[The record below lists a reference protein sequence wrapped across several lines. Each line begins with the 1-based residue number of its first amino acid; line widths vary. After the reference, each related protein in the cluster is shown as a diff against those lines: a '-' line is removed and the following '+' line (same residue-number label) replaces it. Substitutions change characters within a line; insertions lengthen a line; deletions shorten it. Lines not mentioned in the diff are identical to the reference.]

1 MYMKYCNHPESET
14 VFCKLLFL
22 LFLVLL
28 LLLLS
33 SCKTTSNTTAIV
45 PVHSATHD
53 TIFLRK
59 LKYDSIYIDRWQR
72 IERKADTVFYD
83 RVKTEFRYRLLRDTV
98 YKTRTDT
105 IPVVKQVP
113 VVKKE
118 RYTPPFTKFLG
129 YLCIIALGASISIL
143 LGKKLKELRQ

>member
-1 MYMKYCNHPESET
+1 MKYCNHPESET
-14 VFCKLLFL
+14 VFSKLLFL

-33 SCKTTSNTTAIV
+33 SCKTASTSAIV

-59 LKYDSIYIDRWQR
+59 LKYDSVYIDRWQR
-72 IERKADTVFYD
+72 IERKADTVFCD
-83 RVKTEFRYRLLRDTV
+83 RAKTEFRYRLLRDTV

-113 VVKKE
+113 VIRKE
-118 RYTPPFTKFLG
+118 RYTPPFTKFLAG
-129 YLCIIALGASISIL
+129 LGIIALGASVIIL
-143 LGKKLKELRQ
+143 LGKKLRS

>member
-1 MYMKYCNHPESET
+1 MKSTENPAKNSLLARLIA
-14 VFCKLLFL
+14 FILFL
-22 LFLVLL
+22 LL

-33 SCKTTSNTTAIV
+33 SCKTVSNTTAIV

-59 LKYDSIYIDRWQR
+59 VKYDSIYIDRWQR

-83 RVKTEFRYRLLRDTV
+83 RAKTEFRYRLLRDTV
-98 YKTRTDT
+98 YKIQTDT

-118 RYTPPFTKFLG
+118 RYTPPFTKFLA
-129 YLCIIALGASISIL
+129 YLGIIALGAISIFIL
-143 LGKKLKELRQ
+143 FKFKRS

>member
-1 MYMKYCNHPESET
+1 MKYCNHPESET
-14 VFCKLLFL
+14 VFSKLLFL

-33 SCKTTSNTTAIV
+33 SCKTASNTAIV

-53 TIFLRK
+53 TLWLSK

-113 VVKKE
+113 VIRKE

-129 YLCIIALGASISIL
+129 YLCIIALGASVIVL
-143 LGKKLKELRQ
+143 LGKKLRS

>member
-1 MYMKYCNHPESET
+1 MKLIENPAKNSLIGRLIA
-14 VFCKLLFL
+14 FILFL
-22 LFLVLL
+22 LL

-33 SCKTTSNTTAIV
+33 SCKTTSTSAIV

-53 TIFLRK
+53 TLWLSK
-59 LKYDSIYIDRWQR
+59 VKYDSVYIDRWQR

-83 RVKTEFRYRLLRDTV
+83 RAKTEFRYRLLRDTV

-113 VVKKE
+113 VIRKE
-118 RYTPPFTKFLG
+118 RYTPPFTKFLACLG
-129 YLCIIALGASISIL
+129 IIALGAISIFIL
-143 LGKKLKELRQ
+143 FKFKRS

>member
-1 MYMKYCNHPESET
+1 MKYCNHPESET

-33 SCKTTSNTTAIV
+33 SCRTTSTSAIV

-53 TIFLRK
+53 TLWLSK
-59 LKYDSIYIDRWQR
+59 EKYDSVYIDRWQR
-72 IERKADTVFYD
+72 IERKADTVFCD
-83 RVKTEFRYRLLRDTV
+83 RAKTEFRYRLLRDTV

-113 VVKKE
+113 VIRKE
-118 RYTPPFTKFLG
+118 RYTPPLTKFLACLG
-129 YLCIIALGASISIL
+129 IIALGASVIVL
-143 LGKKLKELRQ
+143 LGKKLRS

>member
-1 MYMKYCNHPESET
+1 MKYCNHPESET
-14 VFCKLLFL
+14 VFSKLLFL

-33 SCKTTSNTTAIV
+33 SCKTTSTSAIV

-53 TIFLRK
+53 TLWLSK
-59 LKYDSIYIDRWQR
+59 LKYDSVYIDRWQR
-72 IERKADTVFYD
+72 IERKADTVFCEKT
-83 RVKTEFRYRLLRDTV
+83 KTEFRYRLLRDTV

-105 IPVVKQVP
+105 IPVVRQVP

-118 RYTPPFTKFLG
+118 RYTPPFTKFLACLG
-129 YLCIIALGASISIL
+129 IIALGASVCIFLFKFS
-143 LGKKLKELRQ
+143 K

>member
-1 MYMKYCNHPESET
+1 MKYCNHPESET
-14 VFCKLLFL
+14 VFSKLLFL

-33 SCKTTSNTTAIV
+33 SCRTASNTAIV

-53 TIFLRK
+53 TILLSK
-59 LKYDSIYIDRWQR
+59 VKYDSVYIDRWQR

-113 VVKKE
+113 VIRKE
-118 RYTPPFTKFLG
+118 RYTPPFTKFLA
-129 YLCIIALGASISIL
+129 YLGIIALGASVIVL
-143 LGKKLKELRQ
+143 LGKKLKS

>member
-1 MYMKYCNHPESET
+1 MYMKYCNQPESET
-14 VFCKLLFL
+14 VFSKLLFL

-33 SCKTTSNTTAIV
+33 SCKTTSTSAIV

-59 LKYDSIYIDRWQR
+59 LKYDSVYIDRWQR
-72 IERKADTVFYD
+72 IERKADTVFFD

-118 RYTPPFTKFLG
+118 RYTPPFTKFLACLG
-129 YLCIIALGASISIL
+129 IIALGASVCIFLFKFS
-143 LGKKLKELRQ
+143 K

>member
-1 MYMKYCNHPESET
+1 MKLTENPAKNRLLARLIA
-14 VFCKLLFL
+14 FILFL
-22 LFLVLL
+22 F

-53 TIFLRK
+53 TILLSK
-59 LKYDSIYIDRWQR
+59 VKYDSVYIDRWQR

-83 RVKTEFRYRLLRDTV
+83 RVKIEFRYRLLRDTV

-118 RYTPPFTKFLG
+118 RYTPPFTKFLACLG
-129 YLCIIALGASISIL
+129 IIALGASVIVL
-143 LGKKLKELRQ
+143 LGKKLRS

>member
-1 MYMKYCNHPESET
+1 MKYCNQPESET
-14 VFCKLLFL
+14 VFSKLLFL

-33 SCKTTSNTTAIV
+33 SCKTTSNTVV

-53 TIFLRK
+53 TLWLSK
-59 LKYDSIYIDRWQR
+59 VKYDSVYIDRWQR

-129 YLCIIALGASISIL
+129 IIALGASVIL
-143 LGKKLKELRQ
+143 LKFRKR

>member
-1 MYMKYCNHPESET
+1 MKLTENPAKNRLLARLIA
-14 VFCKLLFL
+14 FILFL
-22 LFLVLL
+22 F

-53 TIFLRK
+53 TILLSK
-59 LKYDSIYIDRWQR
+59 VKYDSIYIDRWQR

-118 RYTPPFTKFLG
+118 RYTPPFTKFLACLG
-129 YLCIIALGASISIL
+129 IIALGASVIVL
-143 LGKKLKELRQ
+143 LGKKLRS

>member
-1 MYMKYCNHPESET
+1 MKLTENPAKNRLLARLIA
-14 VFCKLLFL
+14 FILFL
-22 LFLVLL
+22 FL

-33 SCKTTSNTTAIV
+33 SCKTTSNTTDIV

-59 LKYDSIYIDRWQR
+59 QKYDSIYIDRWQR
-72 IERKADTVFYD
+72 IEHKADTVFCD
-83 RVKTEFRYRLLRDTV
+83 RMKTEFRYRFLRDTV

-113 VVKKE
+113 AVKKE

-129 YLCIIALGASISIL
+129 YLCIIALGASVIVL
-143 LGKKLKELRQ
+143 LGKKLRS

>member
-1 MYMKYCNHPESET
+1 MKLTENPA
-14 VFCKLLFL
+14 KNRLLARLIAFI
-22 LFLVLL
+22 LVLF

-33 SCKTTSNTTAIV
+33 SCKTTGNTTDIM

-53 TIFLRK
+53 TLWLSK
-59 LKYDSIYIDRWQR
+59 VKYDSVYIDRWQR

-105 IPVVKQVP
+105 VPVVKQVP
-113 VVKKE
+113 VVRNE

-129 YLCIIALGASISIL
+129 CLGIIALGASVIVL
-143 LGKKLKELRQ
+143 LGKKLRS

>member
-1 MYMKYCNHPESET
+1 MKLTENPAKNRLLARLIA
-14 VFCKLLFL
+14 FILFL
-22 LFLVLL
+22 F

-33 SCKTTSNTTAIV
+33 SCKTTGNTTAIV

-72 IERKADTVFYD
+72 IERKADTVFCD
-83 RVKTEFRYRLLRDTV
+83 RAKTEFRYRLLRDTV

-129 YLCIIALGASISIL
+129 YLCIIALGASVIAL
-143 LGKKLKELRQ
+143 LGKKLKS

>member
-1 MYMKYCNHPESET
+1 MKYCNHPESET
-14 VFCKLLFL
+14 VFSKLLFL

-33 SCKTTSNTTAIV
+33 SCKTASNTAV

-53 TIFLRK
+53 TILLSK
-59 LKYDSIYIDRWQR
+59 VKYDSVYIDRWQR
-72 IERKADTVFYD
+72 IERKADTVFCD
-83 RVKTEFRYRLLRDTV
+83 RAKTEFRYRLLRDTV

-113 VVKKE
+113 VIRKE
-118 RYTPPFTKFLG
+118 RYTPPFTKFLACLG
-129 YLCIIALGASISIL
+129 IIALGAISIFIIF
-143 LGKKLKELRQ
+143 KFKRS

>member
-1 MYMKYCNHPESET
+1 MKYCNHPESET
-14 VFCKLLFL
+14 VFSKLLFL

-33 SCKTTSNTTAIV
+33 SCRTASNTAIV

-53 TIFLRK
+53 TILLSK
-59 LKYDSIYIDRWQR
+59 VKYDSVYIDRWQR
-72 IERKADTVFYD
+72 IERKADTVFCD
-83 RVKTEFRYRLLRDTV
+83 RTKTEFRYRLLRDTV

-118 RYTPPFTKFLG
+118 RYTPPFTKFLAG
-129 YLCIIALGASISIL
+129 LGIIALGASVIVL
-143 LGKKLKELRQ
+143 LGKKLRS

>member
-1 MYMKYCNHPESET
+1 MKLTENPAKNRLLARL
-14 VFCKLLFL
+14 VAFILFL
-22 LFLVLL
+22 FL

-33 SCKTTSNTTAIV
+33 SCKTTSNTTDIV

-53 TIFLRK
+53 TLWLK
-59 LKYDSIYIDRWQR
+59 KVKYDSVYIDRWQR
-72 IERKADTVFYD
+72 IERKADTVFCD

-105 IPVVKQVP
+105 IPVVKQVS

-118 RYTPPFTKFLG
+118 RYTPPFTKFLACLG
-129 YLCIIALGASISIL
+129 IIALGASVIVL
-143 LGKKLKELRQ
+143 LGKKLRS

>member
-1 MYMKYCNHPESET
+1 MKYCNHPESET
-14 VFCKLLFL
+14 VFSKLLFL

-28 LLLLS
+28 LLMLS
-33 SCKTTSNTTAIV
+33 SCKTASNTTAIV

-53 TIFLRK
+53 TLWLSK

-129 YLCIIALGASISIL
+129 IIALGASVIVL
-143 LGKKLKELRQ
+143 LGKKLRS

>member
-1 MYMKYCNHPESET
+1 MKYCNQPESET

-33 SCKTTSNTTAIV
+33 SCKTTSTSAIV

-53 TIFLRK
+53 TLWLSK
-59 LKYDSIYIDRWQR
+59 EKYDSVYIDRWQR

-113 VVKKE
+113 VIRKE
-118 RYTPPFTKFLG
+118 RYTPPSTKFLACLG
-129 YLCIIALGASISIL
+129 IIALGASVIVL
-143 LGKKLKELRQ
+143 LGKKLRS

>member
-14 VFCKLLFL
+14 VFSKLLFL

-33 SCKTTSNTTAIV
+33 SCRTASNTAIV
-45 PVHSATHD
+45 PAHSATHD
-53 TIFLRK
+53 TILLSK
-59 LKYDSIYIDRWQR
+59 VKYDSVYIDRWQR

-118 RYTPPFTKFLG
+118 RYTPPFTKFLAG
-129 YLCIIALGASISIL
+129 LGIIALGASVIVL
-143 LGKKLKELRQ
+143 LGKKLRS

>member
-1 MYMKYCNHPESET
+1 MKLTENPAKNRLLARLIA
-14 VFCKLLFL
+14 FILFL
-22 LFLVLL
+22 FL

-59 LKYDSIYIDRWQR
+59 LKYDSVYIDRWQR
-72 IERKADTVFYD
+72 IERKADTVFCD
-83 RVKTEFRYRLLRDTV
+83 RAKTEFRYRLLRDTV

-118 RYTPPFTKFLG
+118 RYTPPFTKFLACLG
-129 YLCIIALGASISIL
+129 IIALGASVIVL
-143 LGKKLKELRQ
+143 LGKKFRS

>member
-1 MYMKYCNHPESET
+1 MKLTENPAKNRLLARLIA
-14 VFCKLLFL
+14 FILFL
-22 LFLVLL
+22 FL

-33 SCKTTSNTTAIV
+33 SCKTTSTSAIV

-59 LKYDSIYIDRWQR
+59 LKYDSVYIDRWQR
-72 IERKADTVFYD
+72 IERKADTVFCD
-83 RVKTEFRYRLLRDTV
+83 RVKIEFRYRLLRDTV
-98 YKTRTDT
+98 YKTQTDT

-118 RYTPPFTKFLG
+118 RYTPPFTKFLACLG
-129 YLCIIALGASISIL
+129 IIALGASVIVL
-143 LGKKLKELRQ
+143 LGKKLKS

>member
-1 MYMKYCNHPESET
+1 MKLTENPAKNRLLARLIA
-14 VFCKLLFL
+14 FILFL
-22 LFLVLL
+22 F

-33 SCKTTSNTTAIV
+33 SCKTTGNTTDIM

-53 TIFLRK
+53 TILLSK
-59 LKYDSIYIDRWQR
+59 VKYDSVYIDRWQR

-83 RVKTEFRYRLLRDTV
+83 RAKTEFRYRLLRDTV

-105 IPVVKQVP
+105 VPVVKQVP

-129 YLCIIALGASISIL
+129 CLGIIALGASVIVL
-143 LGKKLKELRQ
+143 LWKKLRS

>member
-1 MYMKYCNHPESET
+1 MKLTENPAKNRLLARL
-14 VFCKLLFL
+14 VAFILFL
-22 LFLVLL
+22 FL

-33 SCKTTSNTTAIV
+33 SCKTTSNTTDIV

-53 TIFLRK
+53 TLWLK
-59 LKYDSIYIDRWQR
+59 KVKYDSVYIDRWQR
-72 IERKADTVFYD
+72 IERKADTVFCD

-105 IPVVKQVP
+105 IPVVKQVS

-118 RYTPPFTKFLG
+118 RYTPPFTKFLACLG
-129 YLCIIALGASISIL
+129 IIALGASVCIFLFKFS
-143 LGKKLKELRQ
+143 K

>member
-14 VFCKLLFL
+14 VFSKLLFL

-33 SCKTTSNTTAIV
+33 SCRTASNTAIV

-53 TIFLRK
+53 TILLSK
-59 LKYDSIYIDRWQR
+59 VKYDSVYIDRWQR

-113 VVKKE
+113 VIRKE
-118 RYTPPFTKFLG
+118 RYTPPFTKFLAG
-129 YLCIIALGASISIL
+129 LGIIALGASVIVL
-143 LGKKLKELRQ
+143 LGKKLRS

>member
-1 MYMKYCNHPESET
+1 MKYCNYPESET
-14 VFCKLLFL
+14 VFSKLLFL

-33 SCKTTSNTTAIV
+33 SCKTTSTSAIV
-45 PVHSATHD
+45 PVHSAMHD
-53 TIFLRK
+53 TLWLSK
-59 LKYDSIYIDRWQR
+59 VKYDSVYIDRFQR
-72 IERKADTVFYD
+72 IEHKADTVFCD
-83 RVKTEFRYRLLRDTV
+83 RTKTEFRYRLLRDTV

-118 RYTPPFTKFLG
+118 RYTPPFTKFLACLG
-129 YLCIIALGASISIL
+129 IISISIL
-143 LGKKLKELRQ
+143 LGKKLKKLRS

>member
-1 MYMKYCNHPESET
+1 MKLTENPAKNRLLARLIA
-14 VFCKLLFL
+14 FILFL
-22 LFLVLL
+22 F

-53 TIFLRK
+53 TILLSK
-59 LKYDSIYIDRWQR
+59 VKYDSIYIDRWQR

-105 IPVVKQVP
+105 VPVVKQVRALHTAFHQVP
-113 VVKKE
+113 RLPRHHRIRSKCYCFAGEEVKE
-118 RYTPPFTKFLG
+118 
-129 YLCIIALGASISIL
+129 
-143 LGKKLKELRQ
+143 LKELRS

>member
-1 MYMKYCNHPESET
+1 MKYCNQPESET
-14 VFCKLLFL
+14 VFSKLLFL

-33 SCKTTSNTTAIV
+33 SCRTTSNTTDIV

-53 TIFLRK
+53 TLWLSK
-59 LKYDSIYIDRWQR
+59 VKYDSVYIDRWQR

-83 RVKTEFRYRLLRDTV
+83 RVKTEFRYRLLSDTV

-113 VVKKE
+113 VIRKE
-118 RYTPPFTKFLG
+118 RYTPPFTKFLA
-129 YLCIIALGASISIL
+129 YLCIIALGAISIFIL
-143 LGKKLKELRQ
+143 FKFKRS

>member
-1 MYMKYCNHPESET
+1 MKYCNQPESET
-14 VFCKLLFL
+14 VFSKLLFL

-33 SCKTTSNTTAIV
+33 SCKTASNTAV

-53 TIFLRK
+53 TILLSK
-59 LKYDSIYIDRWQR
+59 VKYDSIYIDRWQR

-113 VVKKE
+113 VIRKE

-129 YLCIIALGASISIL
+129 CLCIIALGASVIVL
-143 LGKKLKELRQ
+143 LGKKLRS

>member
-1 MYMKYCNHPESET
+1 MKYCNHPESET

-33 SCKTTSNTTAIV
+33 SCKTTSTSAIV

-59 LKYDSIYIDRWQR
+59 LKYDSVYIDRWQR
-72 IERKADTVFYD
+72 IERKADTVFCD
-83 RVKTEFRYRLLRDTV
+83 RTKTEFRYRLLRDTV

-129 YLCIIALGASISIL
+129 YLCIIALGASVIVL
-143 LGKKLKELRQ
+143 LGKKLKS

>member
-1 MYMKYCNHPESET
+1 MYMKYCNQPESET
-14 VFCKLLFL
+14 VFSKLLFL

-33 SCKTTSNTTAIV
+33 SCKTTSNTADIV

-53 TIFLRK
+53 TLWLSK
-59 LKYDSIYIDRWQR
+59 VKYDSIYIDRWQR
-72 IERKADTVFYD
+72 IERKADTVFCD

-113 VVKKE
+113 VIRKE
-118 RYTPPFTKFLG
+118 RYTPPFTKFLA
-129 YLCIIALGASISIL
+129 YLGIIALGAISIFIIF
-143 LGKKLKELRQ
+143 KFKRS

>member
-1 MYMKYCNHPESET
+1 MKLTENPAKNRLLARLIA
-14 VFCKLLFL
+14 FILFL
-22 LFLVLL
+22 F

-53 TIFLRK
+53 TILLRK
-59 LKYDSIYIDRWQR
+59 VKYDSIYIDRWQR

-83 RVKTEFRYRLLRDTV
+83 RAKTEFRYRLLRDTV

-105 IPVVKQVP
+105 IPVVKQVS
-113 VVKKE
+113 VIRKE
-118 RYTPPFTKFLG
+118 RYTPPFTKFLACLG
-129 YLCIIALGASISIL
+129 IIALGASVIVL
-143 LGKKLKELRQ
+143 LGKKLRS

>member
-1 MYMKYCNHPESET
+1 MKYCNHLESET

-33 SCKTTSNTTAIV
+33 SCRTTSTSAIV

-59 LKYDSIYIDRWQR
+59 LKYDSVYIDRWQR
-72 IERKADTVFYD
+72 IEHKADTVFCD
-83 RVKTEFRYRLLRDTV
+83 RAKTEFRYRLLRDTV

-113 VVKKE
+113 VIRKE
-118 RYTPPFTKFLG
+118 RYTPPLTKFLACLG
-129 YLCIIALGASISIL
+129 IIALGAISIFIL
-143 LGKKLKELRQ
+143 FKFKRS

>member
-14 VFCKLLFL
+14 VFSKLLFL

-33 SCKTTSNTTAIV
+33 SCRTASNTAIV

-53 TIFLRK
+53 TILLSK
-59 LKYDSIYIDRWQR
+59 VKYDSVYIDRWQR
-72 IERKADTVFYD
+72 IERKADTVFCD

-113 VVKKE
+113 VIRKE
-118 RYTPPFTKFLG
+118 RYTPPFTKFLACLG
-129 YLCIIALGASISIL
+129 IIALGASVIVL
-143 LGKKLKELRQ
+143 LGKKLKS

>member
-1 MYMKYCNHPESET
+1 MKLTET
-14 VFCKLLFL
+14 PATHRLIARLIAFILFL
-22 LFLVLL
+22 F

-33 SCKTTSNTTAIV
+33 SCKTTSTTTAIV

-53 TIFLRK
+53 TIWLSK
-59 LKYDSIYIDRWQR
+59 VKYDSIYIDRWQR

-105 IPVVKQVP
+105 VPVDKQVP
-113 VVKKE
+113 VIRKE

-129 YLCIIALGASISIL
+129 YLGIIALGASGCIFLFKFS
-143 LGKKLKELRQ
+143 K

>member
-1 MYMKYCNHPESET
+1 MKLTENPAKNRLLARLIA
-14 VFCKLLFL
+14 FILFL
-22 LFLVLL
+22 F

-53 TIFLRK
+53 TLWLSK
-59 LKYDSIYIDRWQR
+59 VKYDSIYIDRWQR

-113 VVKKE
+113 VIRKE
-118 RYTPPFTKFLG
+118 RYTPPFTKFLACLG
-129 YLCIIALGASISIL
+129 IIALGASVIVL
-143 LGKKLKELRQ
+143 LGKKLRS

>member
-1 MYMKYCNHPESET
+1 MKYCNQPESET

-53 TIFLRK
+53 TI
-59 LKYDSIYIDRWQR
+59 
-72 IERKADTVFYD
+72 
-83 RVKTEFRYRLLRDTV
+83 
-98 YKTRTDT
+98 
-105 IPVVKQVP
+105 
-113 VVKKE
+113 
-118 RYTPPFTKFLG
+118 
-129 YLCIIALGASISIL
+129 
-143 LGKKLKELRQ
+143 